1 MFRQGMYLSTDL
13 LYNICKNRLEIIE
26 RTPGRV
32 NGKMFFNCLAVGAG
46 GFAGSVFRYIIGLI
60 PWLNKSEMPFQTLIV
75 NVAGAVIIGMLVKS
89 ADTAVLLDGRFML
102 FLKVGICGGF
112 TTFSTFSLES
122 LELLEMGKPGIF
134 AVYVI
139 ASIVLCILG
148 VFCGKYI
155 AGALQ

>member
-1 MFRQGMYLSTDL
+1 MFRQSIYLSIDL
-13 LYNICKNRLEIIE
+13 LYNICRGGLEIIE
-26 RTPGRV
+26 RKTGRHSE
-32 NGKMFFNCLAVGAG
+32 KMFFNCLAVGAG

-60 PWLNKSEMPFQTLIV
+60 PWLNKSELPFQTLIV

-89 ADTAVLLDGRFML
+89 ADTVALLDGRFML

-122 LELLEMGKPGIF
+122 LELLETGKPGIF
-134 AVYVI
+134 AVYVA

-148 VFCGKYI
+148 VFCGKCI